1 METWGRGNQS
11 VKSKKKLSI
20 LSLQAA
26 CLAHMLRAP
35 KFDNNVFRLWQIK
48 RRSVAS
54 NVQEDSSDDG
64 VEEINIQDNNPTKAV
79 LKLS

>member
-20 LSLQAA
+20 LSLVELSLQAA

-35 KFDNNVFRLWQIK
+35 KFNNNVFRLWQIK

-54 NVQEDSSDDG
+54 NVQER
-64 VEEINIQDNNPTKAV
+64 AF
-79 LKLS
+79 LKVS